1 MAFTTQSNGS
11 TTSSNVAQGSFKKAD
26 SFINLYAED
35 ASGKSHKVGFL
46 ALYKDNALHLAMI
59 EHIEANPE
67 DGVYD
72 VLSSFSADYRS
83 AAPAVSNAKF
93 SFKKAA

>member
-1 MAFTTQSNGS
+1 MAANFNTSNATT
-11 TTSSNVAQGSFKKAD
+11 NVQAGNFKKAD

-46 ALYKDNALHLAMI
+46 ALYKDNALHQAMI

-67 DGVYD
+67 AGVYD
-72 VLSSFSADYRS
+72 VLSSFQADYRS
-83 AAPAVSNAKF
+83 AVPTVSNAKF